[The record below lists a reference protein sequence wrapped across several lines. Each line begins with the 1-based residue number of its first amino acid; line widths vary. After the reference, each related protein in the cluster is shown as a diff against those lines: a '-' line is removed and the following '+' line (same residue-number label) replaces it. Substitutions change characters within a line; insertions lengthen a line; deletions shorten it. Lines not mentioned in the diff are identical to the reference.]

1 MASGSNKNGLHKRD
15 PAFLRMAVI
24 AGVGGVMAIGF
35 SIGFPIWGKLRGE
48 EYTPAFS
55 LFAAWGIAA
64 LAGAYACYKTYLIT
78 DGSPR
83 RPPPGGVR
91 LALVRK
97 TDATPIRR
105 RESAGGSDRRAA

>member
-1 MASGSNKNGLHKRD
+1 MASGTTKNGLHKRD
-15 PAFLRMAVI
+15 PAFLRMAII
-24 AGVGGVMAIGF
+24 AGLGGVMAIGF
-35 SIGFPIWGKLRGE
+35 SIGFPIWGKLRGQ

-64 LAGAYACYKTYLIT
+64 LGGAYACFKTYLIT

-91 LALVRK
+91 LALVRR

-105 RESAGGSDRRAA
+105 DSGSSSDRRAA

>member
-1 MASGSNKNGLHKRD
+1 
-15 PAFLRMAVI
+15 MAVV
-24 AGVGGVMAIGF
+24 AAVGGVMAIGF
-35 SIGFPIWGKLRGE
+35 SIGFPIWGKLHGQ

-64 LAGAYACYKTYLIT
+64 LGGAYACFKTYLIT

-91 LALVRK
+91 LAFVRK
-97 TDATPIRR
+97 TDATPQR
-105 RESAGGSDRRAA
+105 RENASTDRRAA